1 MTIDPHGFT
10 SSLGWET
17 RLCPTGRLPPT
28 RLVSQRTSDKGQMTL
43 TVRVISPDKT
53 VWDAAAEEVVLP
65 STTGQLGILSGHA
78 PLLTALDTGVM
89 RVRSSKNQ
97 DWVAIALSGGFAEVE
112 QDEVTILVNGAE
124 RGDKINLEEARAAY
138 NEAETRFNQVKPDDR
153 QAQIQAT
160 QAYKRARARF
170 QAAGGLV

>member
-1 MTIDPHGFT
+1 
-10 SSLGWET
+10 
-17 RLCPTGRLPPT
+17 
-28 RLVSQRTSDKGQMTL
+28 MTL

-53 VWDAAAEEVVLP
+53 VWDAVAEEIVLP

-89 RVRSSKNQ
+89 RVRPSKNE
-97 DWVAIALSGGFAEVE
+97 DWVAIALLGGFAEVD
-112 QDEVTILVNGAE
+112 QDEVTILVNSAE
-124 RGDKINLEEARAAY
+124 RGDKINQQEASTAFK
-138 NEAETRFNQVKPDDR
+138 EAQTRLNQVAAGDR

-160 QAYKRARARF
+160 QAFKRARARF